1 METFLLKDIDNP
13 NSTNINFYINNQ
25 GGYQSLQKALS
36 MAPADV
42 IDMARKA
49 NLRGRGGVGFSA
61 GMKWY
66 FCSLNKEV
74 SPKYLIANADEGE
87 PGTFKDR
94 AILEKRPHLL
104 IEGMIIAGYSFG
116 AEYGYI
122 YLRGEYPK
130 AKEILNKAIKEAYSK
145 GYLGDNI
152 LGKGIRFH
160 ITVHQGAGA
169 YICGEASTLLESL
182 EGRRGHP
189 RIPYYR
195 LANVGAWGKPTIVN
209 NIETLSNMPLI
220 IKIGP
225 EEYTKIGPSN
235 SPGPKLYSISGHV
248 NKPGL
253 YELSMGTTLQEL
265 IYTHAGGI
273 KGNKKLKA
281 VIPGGISTAVLP
293 PDKIDCAMDFDSMK
307 KAGSWLGTGAVIVM
321 DETTCMVRVLWREL
335 KFYEH
340 ESCGKCV
347 PCREGSG
354 WLRNIVERIENGE
367 GRGDDIELIPDII
380 DNIRD
385 KTFCPLADGIVTSV
399 ESTLSHFKNEFED
412 HIKNKECRVV
422 NA

>member
-1 METFLLKDIDNP
+1 MERFLLKGIENQNSADID
-13 NSTNINFYINNQ
+13 FYIEQ
-25 GGYQSLQKALS
+25 GGYYSLQKALD

-42 IDMARKA
+42 IDTVRKA

-66 FCSLNKEV
+66 FCSLNKDIF
-74 SPKYLIANADEGE
+74 PKYLMANADEGE

-104 IEGMIIAGYSFG
+104 IEGMVIAGYAFG

-130 AKEILNKAIKEAYSK
+130 AKEVLNRAIGEAYGR

-152 LGKGIRFH
+152 LGKGVRFH

-195 LANVGAWGKPTIVN
+195 LANVGAWEKPTIVN
-209 NIETLSNMPLI
+209 NVETLSNVPLI

-225 EEYTKIGPSN
+225 EEYTKIGPSK
-235 SPGPKLYSISGHV
+235 SPGPKLFAISGHV

-253 YELSMGTTLQEL
+253 YELPMGTSLREL

-273 KGNKKLKA
+273 KGDKKLKA
-281 VIPGGISTAVLP
+281 VIPGGISTPVLP
-293 PDKIDCAMDFDSMK
+293 AENIDCAMDFDSMR
-307 KAGSWLGTGAVIVM
+307 KAGSGLGSGAVIVM
-321 DETTCMVRVLWREL
+321 DETTCMVKVLWRGL

-340 ESCGKCV
+340 ESCGKCT
-347 PCREGSG
+347 PCREGTG
-354 WLRNIVERIENGE
+354 WLRRIVERIENGE
-367 GRGDDIELIPDII
+367 GRDDDIELLSDVSDI
-380 DNIRD
+380 IRD
-385 KTFCPLADGIVTSV
+385 KSFCPLGDGVPIVVDSM
-399 ESTLSHFKNEFED
+399 LRHFKDEFEE
-412 HIKNKECRVV
+412 HIKNKRCSVV
-422 NA
+422 KT

>member
-1 METFLLKDIDNP
+1 MERFLLKGIENQNSADID
-13 NSTNINFYINNQ
+13 FYIEQ
-25 GGYQSLQKALS
+25 GGYSALQKALD

-42 IDMARKA
+42 IDMVRKS

-66 FCSLNKEV
+66 FCSLNKDIF
-74 SPKYLIANADEGE
+74 PKYLMANADEGE

-104 IEGMIIAGYSFG
+104 IEGMVIAGYSYG
-116 AEYGYI
+116 AEYGFI

-130 AKEILNKAIKEAYSK
+130 AKGILNRAIGEAYNR

-152 LGKGIRFH
+152 LGKGVRFH

-195 LANVGAWGKPTIVN
+195 LANVGAWEKPTIVN
-209 NIETLSNMPLI
+209 NVETLSNVPLI
-220 IKIGP
+220 IQIGP
-225 EEYTKIGPSN
+225 EDYTKIGPSK
-235 SPGPKLYSISGHV
+235 SPGPKLYAISGHV
-248 NKPGL
+248 NNPGL
-253 YELSMGTTLQEL
+253 YELPMGTSLREL

-281 VIPGGISTAVLP
+281 VIPGGISTPVLP
-293 PDKIDCAMDFDSMK
+293 AENIDCAMDFDSMK
-307 KAGSWLGTGAVIVM
+307 KAGSGLGSGAVIVM
-321 DETTCMVRVLWREL
+321 DETTCMVRVLWRAL

-340 ESCGKCV
+340 ESCGKCT
-347 PCREGSG
+347 PCREGTG
-354 WLRNIVERIENGE
+354 WLRRIVERIENGE
-367 GRGDDIELIPDII
+367 GRDDDIALLSDVSDI
-380 DNIRD
+380 IRD
-385 KTFCPLADGIVTSV
+385 KSFCPLGDGVPIVVDSM
-399 ESTLSHFKNEFED
+399 LMHFKNEFEE
-412 HIKNKECRVV
+412 HIKNKKCSVV
-422 NA
+422 KT

>member
-1 METFLLKDIDNP
+1 MEKFLLKGIENP
-13 NSTNINFYINNQ
+13 NSADINFYIGQ
-25 GGYQSLQKALS
+25 GGYQAIKKAFE

-42 IDMARKA
+42 IDMVRKA

-66 FCSLNKEV
+66 FCSLNKDV
-74 SPKYLIANADEGE
+74 FPKYLIGNADEGE

-104 IEGMIIAGYSFG
+104 IEGMVIAAYAIGT
-116 AEYGYI
+116 EYGFI

-130 AKEILNKAIKEAYSK
+130 AKGILNRAIGEAYSR
-145 GYLGDNI
+145 GYLGENI
-152 LGKGIRFH
+152 LGKGVRFH
-160 ITVHQGAGA
+160 LTVHQGAGA

-189 RIPYYR
+189 RIPYHR

-209 NIETLSNMPLI
+209 NIETLSNVPLVI
-220 IKIGP
+220 RIGP
-225 EEYTKIGPSN
+225 EEYTKIGPAT
-235 SPGPKLYSISGHV
+235 SPGPKLYSVSGHV

-253 YELSMGTTLQEL
+253 YEFPMGTSLREL

-273 KGNKKLKA
+273 RGGKKLKA
-281 VIPGGISTAVLP
+281 VIPGGISTAVLT
-293 PDKIDCAMDFDSMK
+293 PDKIDTPMDFDSVN

-321 DETTCMVRVLWREL
+321 DETTCMVKVLWRAL

-340 ESCGKCV
+340 ESCGKCT
-347 PCREGSG
+347 PCREGTG
-354 WLRNIVERIENGE
+354 WLRRIVERIENGKGTDE
-367 GRGDDIELIPDII
+367 DIELIVDIV

-385 KTFCPLADGIVTSV
+385 KAFCPLVDGAVIAV
-399 ESTLSHFKNEFED
+399 ESMLRYFKNEFEE
-412 HIKNKECRVV
+412 HIKNKVCSV
-422 NA
+422 AA

>member
-13 NSTNINFYINNQ
+13 NSANINFYINNQ
-25 GGYQSLQKALS
+25 GGYQSLQKALAMS
-36 MAPADV
+36 PAEV
-42 IDMARKA
+42 IDMVRKA

-104 IEGMIIAGYSFG
+104 IEGMVIAGYSFG

-130 AKEILNKAIKEAYSK
+130 AKEIVNKAIQEAYHK

-152 LGKGIRFH
+152 LGKGIKFH

-209 NIETLSNMPLI
+209 NIETLSNVPLI

-225 EEYTKIGPSN
+225 EEYTQIGPAK

-253 YELSMGTTLQEL
+253 YELPMGTSLREL
-265 IYTHAGGI
+265 IYKHAGGI
-273 KGNKKLKA
+273 RENRKLKA
-281 VIPGGISTAVLP
+281 VIPGGISTPVLP
-293 PDKIDCAMDFDSMK
+293 PDKIDCAMDFDSMRN
-307 KAGSWLGTGAVIVM
+307 AGSWLGSGAVIVM
-321 DETTCMVRVLWREL
+321 DDTTCMVKILWRAL
-335 KFYEH
+335 KFFEH

-347 PCREGSG
+347 PCREGTG
-354 WLRNIVERIENGE
+354 WMRNIVERIEDGK
-367 GRGDDIELIPDII
+367 GTDDDIDLLMDIV
-380 DNIRD
+380 DNIKD
-385 KTFCPLADGIVTSV
+385 KAFCPLVDGAVT
-399 ESTLSHFKNEFED
+399 
-412 HIKNKECRVV
+412 
-422 NA
+422 